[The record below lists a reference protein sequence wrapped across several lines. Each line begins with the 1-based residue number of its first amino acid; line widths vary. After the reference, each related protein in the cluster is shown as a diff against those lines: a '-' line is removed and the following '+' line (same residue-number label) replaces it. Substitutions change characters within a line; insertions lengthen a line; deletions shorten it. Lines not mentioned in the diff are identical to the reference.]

1 MPAAIH
7 RQEQK
12 GTETD
17 IDRLRSTIRKHAGR
31 QRRDK
36 HNSFTGKD
44 RDKKTGTVRHLC

>member
-17 IDRLRSTIRKHAGR
+17 IDIDIDIDLLARTETGR
-31 QRRDK
+31 QD
-36 HNSFTGKD
+36 F
-44 RDKKTGTVRHLC
+44 RHIY